1 MKGELRRFYRGSC
14 LLKERNLAFSKV
26 VVAITGE
33 YGMFDT
39 TRKEYLLSLIQS
51 EHARLEAL
59 LQPLSQQQMLQSGVA
74 GSWSI
79 KDILAHLTW
88 WEQAMISEIVHGIEL
103 DPGLQGEPWSTERA
117 NALTVEAKRSTP
129 LAAILS
135 EFTNSYSQIVNMLE
149 SLEEKDLASAELFEH
164 LANNTGRHYAE
175 HRQMI
180 ESWLS
185 L

>member
-1 MKGELRRFYRGSC
+1 
-14 LLKERNLAFSKV
+14 
-26 VVAITGE
+26 
-33 YGMFDT
+33 MFDS
-39 TRKEYLLSLIQS
+39 TRKECLLCLIQS
-51 EHARLEAL
+51 EHARLEAT
-59 LQPLSQQQMLQSGVA
+59 LQPLSEQQMLQSGVA
-74 GSWSI
+74 RNWSI

-88 WEQAMISEIVHGIEL
+88 WEQAMISEVVHGVEL

-129 LAAILS
+129 LSTILS
-135 EFTNSYSQIVNMLE
+135 EFANSYSHIIGMVE
-149 SLEEKDLASAELFEH
+149 HLEEVQLANDELYEH

-180 ESWLS
+180 ETWLS